1 MKKMLNDMTL
11 FNISVKIMLHKW
23 KFDKE
28 ENYDR

>member
-1 MKKMLNDMTL
+1 MTL